1 MTNDHE
7 ADAEETQPP
16 DDERSREEL
25 ADEEPSNEELN
36 PERDE
41 RSREEPPAAT
51 RRDEVAFGSGI
62 APELASG
69 AGADPSPANRPVRDR
84 IRLRRDKKSAGIL
97 IGVLTAILGFA
108 IAVQVRSNS
117 SSDSLSNAREDDL
130 IRILDD
136 QNARADRLNQQIAD
150 LQATLD
156 ELQRSG
162 NSDAVAQQQA
172 ERELQSLEVLLG
184 TVPATGPGIT
194 ADITD
199 PQHKLKAEDLLD
211 VVEELRGAGAES
223 IQFGSVRVTTATSF
237 TDDSGGVQVDGQQVS
252 PPYRVLAIGDPKT
265 LDTALNIPGGVAATA
280 RNAGGDAQIVEQQQV
295 DITARSSVPSPKY
308 AAPGGR

>member
-1 MTNDHE
+1 MTDEQRPPE
-7 ADAEETQPP
+7 ASADPPEQEPAETAEQDTPEQDTPET
-16 DDERSREEL
+16 
-25 ADEEPSNEELN
+25 
-36 PERDE
+36 PERKE
-41 RSREEPPAAT
+41 PAPAVKSR
-51 RRDEVAFGSGI
+51 RRH
-62 APELASG
+62 LR
-69 AGADPSPANRPVRDR
+69 AGA
-84 IRLRRDKKSAGIL
+84 L

-108 IAVQVRSNS
+108 IAVQVHSNS

-136 QNARADRLNQQIAD
+136 QNARAERLNQQIAD
-150 LQATLD
+150 LQNTLD

-162 NSDAVAQQQA
+162 NNDAVAQEQA
-172 ERELQSLEVLLG
+172 QRELESLQVLLG
-184 TVPATGPGIT
+184 TLAATGPGVT
-194 ADITD
+194 VDITD

-223 IQFGSVRVTTATSF
+223 IQFGPVRVTTATSF
-237 TDDSGGVQVDGQQVS
+237 VDTGGGVQVDKQQLS

-280 RNAGGDAQIVEQQQV
+280 RNAGGDAQIVEENEV

-308 AAPGGR
+308 AQPGGR